1 MNHKSIFK
9 RTAALAMATGLS
21 AMYCLPVS
29 AEVKPLP
36 VKPALT
42 ILTEEE
48 KPVSKEKATK
58 DKLRNMKTF
67 TKLNNDAVKIYP
79 DAIKRSMHVIAK
91 SNDAA
96 TTDFYVFDL
105 EGTLMKHFKMAPR
118 DHQKINGLKRGT
130 YIYRV
135 FSGDEET
142 AAGKFEIR

>member
-1 MNHKSIFK
+1 MNHKSTFK
-9 RTAALAMATGLS
+9 KTAALAIVAGMTAL
-21 AMYCLPVS
+21 YCLPVT
-29 AEVKPLP
+29 AAVKPLP
-36 VKPALT
+36 VKPSLT
-42 ILTEEE
+42 ILNEEE
-48 KPVSKEKATK
+48 KPVSKDKA
-58 DKLRNMKTF
+58 RNMKTF

-91 SNDAA
+91 GSDAA

-118 DHQKINGLKRGT
+118 DHQKIHGLKRGT

>member
-42 ILTEEE
+42 ILTEDK
-48 KPVSKEKATK
+48 KPVNK
-58 DKLRNMKTF
+58 DKVRNMKTF
-67 TKLNNDAVKIYP
+67 TKLNNEAVKIYP

-91 SNDAA
+91 GNDVA

-118 DHQKINGLKRGT
+118 DHQKIQGLKRGT

-142 AAGKFEIR
+142 AAGKFDIR

>member
-1 MNHKSIFK
+1 
-9 RTAALAMATGLS
+9 MATGLS

-36 VKPALT
+36 VKPSLT

-48 KPVSKEKATK
+48 KPVSK
-58 DKLRNMKTF
+58 DKVRNMKTF

-91 SNDAA
+91 GNDAV

-118 DHQKINGLKRGT
+118 DHQKIHGLKRGT

>member
-36 VKPALT
+36 VKPSLT

-48 KPVSKEKATK
+48 KPVSK
-58 DKLRNMKTF
+58 DKVRNMKTF

-91 SNDAA
+91 GNDAV

-118 DHQKINGLKRGT
+118 DHQKIHGLKRGT